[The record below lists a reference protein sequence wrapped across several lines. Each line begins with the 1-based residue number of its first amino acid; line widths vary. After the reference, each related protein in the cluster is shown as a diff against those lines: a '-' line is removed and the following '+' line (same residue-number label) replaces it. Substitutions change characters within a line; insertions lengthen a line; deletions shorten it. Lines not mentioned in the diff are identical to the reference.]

1 MPSIKISSISKRKRT
16 LFCALSCLMMTS
28 TAVLAKGPVT
38 PSSQQISEYEASSEK
53 TRVNLLIQ
61 LAKSGQHELAASL
74 LQRYPLTGPFAKN
87 RAIFIEGLIL
97 HGRGNLTGAAQ
108 KYRDALA
115 SDPGLTLVRAELAQT
130 LFELQEDDSAKHHLE
145 LLMAEAP
152 SENEAKGIRSFIDNI
167 DARRPFTFN
176 TYVSAAPSTNVN
188 NGSSLKT
195 VYESNGA
202 QIDIDPDS
210 RKKSGIGFSTG
221 ASAGYSKRLGNNF
234 SAVLGGSA
242 NATVYNDK
250 TYNTYGT
257 SESAELRY
265 LLAGG
270 HVGLGLIGSQS
281 VKSDASG
288 LSYYSYGPRVG
299 LQKDI
304 TPKDRVNLSSV
315 YEWRKYPDNSLSD
328 GTAVMLDGAWSHAFA
343 SDLNVS
349 LNAGYDRVASGID
362 YNSYESWSGGLGF
375 YKELPKGITADLHG
389 EVSRSGFDAM
399 FPIYNVIRKDE
410 RFTGTIS
417 LTKRD
422 FNIWGYAPALEY
434 TYLYNHSNVA
444 NFEFDSHSVNFRLS
458 KDF

>member
-1 MPSIKISSISKRKRT
+1 
-16 LFCALSCLMMTS
+16 
-28 TAVLAKGPVT
+28 
-38 PSSQQISEYEASSEK
+38 
-53 TRVNLLIQ
+53 
-61 LAKSGQHELAASL
+61 
-74 LQRYPLTGPFAKN
+74 
-87 RAIFIEGLIL
+87 
-97 HGRGNLTGAAQ
+97 
-108 KYRDALA
+108 
-115 SDPGLTLVRAELAQT
+115 
-130 LFELQEDDSAKHHLE
+130 
-145 LLMAEAP
+145 
-152 SENEAKGIRSFIDNI
+152 
-167 DARRPFTFN
+167 
-176 TYVSAAPSTNVN
+176 
-188 NGSSLKT
+188 
-195 VYESNGA
+195 
-202 QIDIDPDS
+202 
-210 RKKSGIGFSTG
+210 
-221 ASAGYSKRLGNNF
+221 
-234 SAVLGGSA
+234 
-242 NATVYNDK
+242 
-250 TYNTYGT
+250 
-257 SESAELRY
+257 
-265 LLAGG
+265 
-270 HVGLGLIGSQS
+270 LIGSQS

>member
-242 NATVYNDK
+242 NANCATFLQA
-250 TYNTYGT
+250 GM
-257 SESAELRY
+257 SGSA
-265 LLAGG
+265 
-270 HVGLGLIGSQS
+270 
-281 VKSDASG
+281 
-288 LSYYSYGPRVG
+288 
-299 LQKDI
+299 
-304 TPKDRVNLSSV
+304 
-315 YEWRKYPDNSLSD
+315 
-328 GTAVMLDGAWSHAFA
+328 
-343 SDLNVS
+343 
-349 LNAGYDRVASGID
+349 
-362 YNSYESWSGGLGF
+362 
-375 YKELPKGITADLHG
+375 
-389 EVSRSGFDAM
+389 
-399 FPIYNVIRKDE
+399 
-410 RFTGTIS
+410 
-417 LTKRD
+417 
-422 FNIWGYAPALEY
+422 
-434 TYLYNHSNVA
+434 
-444 NFEFDSHSVNFRLS
+444 
-458 KDF
+458 